1 MNSNRR
7 SKIPVQPWKSLV
19 RSERGQAMAMY
30 AFISSLIL
38 IGLTVTG
45 FKILPELLNAI
56 DDYAETIYFGINMPI
71 P

>member
-1 MNSNRR
+1 MNSTRQKKTR
-7 SKIPVQPWKSLV
+7 MQKLKSRL

-30 AFISSLIL
+30 ALISSLIL

-56 DDYAETIYFGINMPI
+56 DVYAETIYFGINMPI